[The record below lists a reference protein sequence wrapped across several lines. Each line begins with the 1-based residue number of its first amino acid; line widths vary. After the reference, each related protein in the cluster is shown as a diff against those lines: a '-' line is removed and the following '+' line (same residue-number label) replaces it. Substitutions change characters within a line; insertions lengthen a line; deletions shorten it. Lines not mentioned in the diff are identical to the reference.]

1 MNKLIRKLRNK
12 KKKLASLRIEFISN
26 LIWNNSAL
34 FNYMSIKNKKQ
45 FIYLNYAQPATLV

>member
-12 KKKLASLRIEFISN
+12 KKKLASLWIEFISN

-34 FNYMSIKNKKQ
+34 FNYMSIKNKK
-45 FIYLNYAQPATLV
+45 